1 MFIINTILICWL
13 LTHYFLSLKWKNKN
27 KTTTPVRLHWLLQS
41 DCEQQEILYAGH
53 GNAGLSGVF
62 FFDIFTL
69 DMLTPDCPAYFP

>member
-1 MFIINTILICWL
+1 MFIINIILICWL
-13 LTHYFLSLKWKNKN
+13 WLITKN

-41 DCEQQEILYAGH
+41 DCKQQEILYAGH

-62 FFDIFTL
+62 FFNIFMP